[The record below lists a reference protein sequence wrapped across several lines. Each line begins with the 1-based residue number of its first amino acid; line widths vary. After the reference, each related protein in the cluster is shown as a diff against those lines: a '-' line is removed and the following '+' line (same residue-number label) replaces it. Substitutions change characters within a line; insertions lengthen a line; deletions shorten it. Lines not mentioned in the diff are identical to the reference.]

1 MTISLFR
8 QYRVA
13 IFAQLLSVHGTSC
26 SAGVSN
32 TTNSISE
39 QHPAGLNKFD
49 LVHIGLSFELPAIYK
64 LVTKENL
71 DSTKQVIRSLSKLQ
85 NPCNGSLVNV
95 QEMIKNENMQMLVD
109 VENARNSIVAARH
122 PRLSFTQEQASSA
135 MASICGKMFYGFNM
149 TRVSESSGTLP
160 IGTYY
165 KVKFFIDGPEW
176 DYVSTTY
183 LVTSKLRS
191 YTITFNGDGINDQL
205 GVLSSIKESS
215 VVIEAAIDW
224 SEYLA
229 KINPSFQ
236 RTLLDSSMFYL
247 YQTGSDTTDSEAGSV
262 ITIPQ
267 CCVFTLP
274 EGTELQSSI
283 YRKYS
288 QAVISMI
295 GRNDKGTFWLQQKG
309 INQGNREAYKTYFRF
324 TVGYEI
330 LPAEDSDVLMSN
342 FSKADLA
349 YLKAT
354 YEAGIRTSLL
364 ANQRI
369 ESIHE
374 PIEVRFGPY
383 YGVRI
388 GHTRITDGK
397 RTVSTRTIVTANAKR
412 YIIEAGYRQ
421 EHMAQW
427 EAVVNQLL
435 NGLVLL

>member
-1 MTISLFR
+1 
-8 QYRVA
+8 
-13 IFAQLLSVHGTSC
+13 
-26 SAGVSN
+26 
-32 TTNSISE
+32 
-39 QHPAGLNKFD
+39 
-49 LVHIGLSFELPAIYK
+49 VHIGLSLELPATYK

-71 DSTKQVIRSLSKLQ
+71 DSTKQVIRGLSKLQ
-85 NPCNGSLVNV
+85 SPCEGSLINV

-122 PRLSFTQEQASSA
+122 PRLTFTKEQASSA

-165 KVKFFIDGPEW
+165 KVKFFIEGPEW

-191 YTITFNGDGINDQL
+191 YTVTFNGDGIKDQL
-205 GVLSSIKESS
+205 GVLGSVKESS

-224 SEYLA
+224 SEYMA

-236 RTLLDSSMFYL
+236 KTLLDSSLLYL
-247 YQTGSDTTDSEAGSV
+247 YQTGSVTTDSEAGSV

-274 EGTELQSSI
+274 EGTELQSSS

-288 QAVISMI
+288 QAVISMV

-309 INQGNREAYKTYFRF
+309 INKGNREAFKTYFRF
-324 TVGYEI
+324 TIGYEA
-330 LPAEDSDVLMSN
+330 LPKEDRDVVMAN

-354 YEAGIRTSLL
+354 YEAGIRAALL
-364 ANQRI
+364 ANQQI

-374 PIEVRFGPY
+374 PVEVRIGPY
-383 YGVRI
+383 YGVRL
-388 GHTRITDGK
+388 GHTRSTDEK
-397 RTVSTRTIVTANAKR
+397 RSTSTRIIVTANGKR
-412 YIIEAGYRQ
+412 YIIEAGYRR
-421 EHMAQW
+421 EHEQQW
-427 EAVVNQLL
+427 EAVVKELL
-435 NGLVLL
+435 NSLVLL